1 MGAAVL
7 DKQYGPIANE
17 MKRSAILPMDRQF
30 LEFWGNYLLA
40 AAKGQKQ
47 LEDLNQWICQ
57 GFSGFEEL
65 SALFK
70 KFYGLEHPPQKNSD
84 SAKAWENAVAGF
96 RDSFNAYLDLMGVV
110 PRDKYLA
117 LEQKCASLQN
127 KAADQEATIKVL
139 RSLLSEEG
147 TYQGETVKVFQD
159 LVNKQTDAFE
169 SLMRKMAP
177 DTENEE

>member
-1 MGAAVL
+1 MTRSVL
-7 DKQYGPIANE
+7 
-17 MKRSAILPMDRQF
+17 LPMDSQF

-65 SALFK
+65 TAMFK
-70 KFYGLEHPPQKNSD
+70 QFYGLEHPPDENLE

-96 RDSFNAYLDLMGVV
+96 RDSFNGYLDLMGVV

-117 LEQKCASLQN
+117 LEQMIDSLPDRASQAESPVFQHLEL
-127 KAADQEATIKVL
+127 AAQDSPAKVRITSQFADVYAGPNIL
-139 RSLLSEEG
+139 WRLLSLNDHS
-147 TYQGETVKVFQD
+147 TRRLLYSKI
-159 LVNKQTDAFE
+159 TDISA
-169 SLMRKMAP
+169 A
-177 DTENEE
+177 

>member
-1 MGAAVL
+1 
-7 DKQYGPIANE
+7 
-17 MKRSAILPMDRQF
+17 LPMDSQF
-30 LEFWGNYLLA
+30 LEFWGQYLLA

-47 LEDLNQWICQ
+47 LEDLNQWICR

-65 SALFK
+65 TAMFK
-70 KFYGLEHPPQKNSD
+70 QFYGLERPPDENSD

-117 LEQKCASLQN
+117 LEQKCITLQN
-127 KAADQEATIKVL
+127 EVADQEETIKLL
-139 RSLLSEEG
+139 RSLLTEEG

-159 LVNKQTDAFE
+159 LVNKQSEAFE
-169 SLMRKMAP
+169 TLMKKLTP
-177 DTENEE
+177 DTAEED

>member
-1 MGAAVL
+1 
-7 DKQYGPIANE
+7 
-17 MKRSAILPMDRQF
+17 MDRQF

-40 AAKGQKQ
+40 AAKGQQQ

-65 SALFK
+65 SAMFK
-70 KFYGLEHPPQKNSD
+70 KFYGLEHPPEETSD

-110 PRDKYLA
+110 PRDKFLA
-117 LEQKCASLQN
+117 LEQKCTTLQN
-127 KAADQEATIKVL
+127 KVADQEETIKIL
-139 RSLLSEEG
+139 RSLLTEEG

-159 LVNKQTDAFE
+159 LVNKQSDAFE
-169 SLMRKMAP
+169 KLMRKMAA
-177 DTENEE
+177 DSKEAE

>member
-1 MGAAVL
+1 
-7 DKQYGPIANE
+7 
-17 MKRSAILPMDRQF
+17 MDRQF
-30 LEFWGNYLLA
+30 LEFWGQYLLA

-65 SALFK
+65 TAMFK

-84 SAKAWENAVAGF
+84 SAKAWENAAAGF
-96 RDSFNAYLDLMGVV
+96 RNSFNAYLDLMGVV
-110 PRDKYLA
+110 PREKYQA
-117 LEQKCASLQN
+117 LEQKCTALQN
-127 KAADQEATIKVL
+127 QVADQEETIKIL
-139 RSLLSEEG
+139 RSLLTEEG

-169 SLMRKMAP
+169 SLMRKMTP
-177 DTENEE
+177 DSKDEE